1 MKIFKVFF
9 VLIILGILGFVLF
22 SFPPVQDRLL
32 RNIFQQMILEE
43 SLPSED
49 SLSAIVCGSRS
60 PLPHPSRDGT
70 CILVIAGDDLY
81 VVDTGVGSANNL
93 LQWRIPFNKI
103 KSVLLTHLHSDH
115 ISDLPNFNLQ
125 TWINQNRSSKLT
137 VWGPEGVETVV
148 KGFNEA
154 FSPDNFFRNAHHGD
168 ELAPLKVAGMKPNV
182 INLNKPRIVQ
192 TEDLTVTAFKVK
204 HDPVKPSLGYRFD
217 YKGRSL
223 VISGDTSPSQNLIDN
238 SMGVDVLFHEA
249 QANHILLPMKEI
261 MIKADSI
268 GTAKILDD
276 ITTYHT
282 TPEEAAEI
290 ANIANVGHLVFYH
303 LTPAPRNS
311 TMETIFVRGVNKIRR
326 EWTLSNDG
334 TMITLP
340 IGSKEIKIVN
350 ID

>member
-1 MKIFKVFF
+1 MKIFKVLF

-22 SFPPVQDRLL
+22 SFPPVQDRLV
-32 RNIFQQMILEE
+32 RNIFQQMTLEE

-154 FSPDNFFRNAHHGD
+154 FSPDKFFRNAHHGD
-168 ELAPLKVAGMKPNV
+168 ELAPLKVAGMKPNI

-261 MIKADSI
+261 MIKAGSI

-290 ANIANVGHLVFYH
+290 ANEANVGHLVFYH